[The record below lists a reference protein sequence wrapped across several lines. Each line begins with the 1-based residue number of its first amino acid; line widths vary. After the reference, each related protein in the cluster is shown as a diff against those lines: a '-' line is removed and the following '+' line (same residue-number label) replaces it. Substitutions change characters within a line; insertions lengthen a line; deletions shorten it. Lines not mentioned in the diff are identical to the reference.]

1 MPSIMCWDTS
11 GGEEPEED
19 DDDEA
24 EDDDDDEAEDDDPK
38 SWNTLFL
45 LKLTSK
51 HLKIKVSFEV
61 GHTFHSTPSTGS
73 TSLQVES

>member
-11 GGEEPEED
+11 GGEETED
-19 DDDEA
+19 
-24 EDDDDDEAEDDDPK
+24 DDDDDEAEDDNPK

-51 HLKIKVSFEV
+51 HLKKEGEILSAGLIVC
-61 GHTFHSTPSTGS
+61 PS
-73 TSLQVES
+73 SLQHFQSGH

>member
-11 GGEEPEED
+11 GGEES
-19 DDDEA
+19 
-24 EDDDDDEAEDDDPK
+24 EDDDDDEADDDDDDEPEDDDPK

-51 HLKIKVSFEV
+51 HLKRICTSVHTYVS
-61 GHTFHSTPSTGS
+61 HTFESELL
-73 TSLQVES
+73 SL